1 MTDPVAD
8 AGPRPAWENSLMMR
22 AARREPCERTP
33 VWLMRQAGRYM
44 AEYRAV
50 RAKTTF
56 LELCKN
62 PALSAEVMA
71 TAVQRLGVDAAI
83 IFSDLLPILE
93 PMGLDLEFAVG
104 EGPLIH
110 NPVRSA
116 EDVDRVCELED
127 VAPLHYVME
136 TVTATRAAI
145 DDALPVIG
153 FAGAPFTLASYAIE
167 GGSSRNYL
175 HAKSM
180 MLGDRGAWDALLGKF
195 SRAVARYLNAQIDAG
210 AQMVQ
215 IFDSWVGCLGPD
227 DYRRY
232 VLPHSKAIIDRL
244 RPGTPVIHFA
254 TGNPALLPVLREAGG
269 DVIGIDWRVR
279 LDDAWQAVGH
289 DKAVQGNLD
298 PAVLLTGPDEIRRRV
313 KDVLD
318 LAGGRAGHIFNLGHG
333 VHKETPV
340 DNAIALVEAVKELS
354 DRNS

>member
-1 MTDPVAD
+1 VTDPAKDD
-8 AGPRPAWENSLMMR
+8 ARRPAWEDSLMMR
-22 AARREPCERTP
+22 AARRQPVERTP

-62 PALSAEVMA
+62 PALSAEVMC
-71 TAVQRLGVDAAI
+71 TAVERLKVDAAI

-93 PMGLDLEFAVG
+93 PMGFDLEFAAG

-116 EDVDRVCELED
+116 ADVDRVCELAD
-127 VAPLHYVME
+127 VTPLGYVME
-136 TVTATRAAI
+136 TVTATRAAV
-145 DDALPVIG
+145 DERLPVIG
-153 FAGAPFTLASYAIE
+153 FAGAPFTLASYAVE
-167 GGSSRNYL
+167 GGASRNYL
-175 HAKSM
+175 HAKAM
-180 MLGDRGAWDALLGKF
+180 MLSDRGAWDALLGKLA
-195 SRAVARYLNAQIDAG
+195 RAVARYLNAQIDAG
-210 AQMVQ
+210 AQIVQ

-227 DYRRY
+227 EYRRY
-232 VLPHSKAIIDRL
+232 VLPHSRAIIEAI

-298 PAVLLTGPDEIRRRV
+298 PAVLLTTPDEIRRQV
-313 KDVLD
+313 QTILD
-318 LAGGRAGHIFNLGHG
+318 QAGGRPGHIFNLGHG

-340 DNAIALVEAVKELS
+340 ENAIALVEAVKELS
-354 DRNS
+354 VRE